1 MKTLVDL
8 TPLDEIFAEENPTD
22 DALFGLEYEDQEGL
36 ITSNNPEVLD
46 LFGEAVQTT
55 PSSLSKALA
64 QGLVAH
70 TLPLTQERIAA
81 FMNALGALGNAA
93 AAAQLTQ
100 LSRAALYSKRR
111 SDPAFRQRWDDAMLI
126 GIEAQ
131 EDEMRRRAFKGVRRP
146 VFYKGDI
153 CGHVVEYSDSNA
165 QFLMKGA
172 KPEIYARER
181 LDVTM
186 KGGLEIKYAELSDKE
201 LDEIIMEKLS
211 AVGVRTR
218 LPPPPPGRTID
229 QEDDDDDE

>member
-1 MKTLVDL
+1 MLRFFMKALVNL

-22 DALFGLEYEDQEGL
+22 DPVFGREYEDSEGL
-36 ITSNNPEVLD
+36 ITSANPEMLD
-46 LFGEAVQTT
+46 LFGEPVQTT
-55 PSSLSKALA
+55 SSSLSHALA

-70 TLPLTQERIAA
+70 TLPLTPERVAA
-81 FMNALGALGNAA
+81 FMNALETLGNAA

-100 LSRAALYSKRR
+100 LSRAALYSQRR

-131 EDEMRRRAFKGVRRP
+131 EDEMRRRAFKGVLRP
-146 VFYKGDI
+146 VFYKGDV
-153 CGHVVEYSDSNA
+153 CGYTTEYSDSNA

-201 LDEIIMEKLS
+201 LDELIMEKLS

-218 LPPPPPGRTID
+218 LPRTID
-229 QEDDDDDE
+229 GENNE